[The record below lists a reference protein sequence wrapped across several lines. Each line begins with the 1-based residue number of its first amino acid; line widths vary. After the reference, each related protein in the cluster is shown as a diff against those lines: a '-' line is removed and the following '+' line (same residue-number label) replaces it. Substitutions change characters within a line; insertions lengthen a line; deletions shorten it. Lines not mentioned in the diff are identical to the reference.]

1 MPRPSKPTGSPSY
14 PKRKAMAKMAPFTPN
29 RTKRQTALNRQ
40 ELKALDTGI
49 STVVDTTTEVINQIA
64 TVVQGDSFN
73 NRDGATI
80 LVKSIQIT
88 GRITQ
93 VPAAAATSA
102 PIFYLWI
109 VLDRQPNGAALV
121 VTDFLTSQ
129 TANLALPVVPNQ
141 FRFKTLGRIC
151 IPMNTGA
158 GVTTAYNNYS
168 QPVEWYY
175 KFKTPLEI
183 RYNGNAGT
191 VADLATNGLSL
202 VCGAA
207 DSDDTIAFNG
217 TCRIRFTG

>member
-1 MPRPSKPTGSPSY
+1 MRAT
-14 PKRKAMAKMAPFTPN
+14 RKPFTPA
-29 RTKRQTALNRQ
+29 RVPRSKSFNRQ

-49 STVVDTTTEVINQIA
+49 STNVDTGTEVINQIA
-64 TVVQGDSFN
+64 TVVQGDGFQ

-80 LVKSIQIT
+80 LVKSIQIV
-88 GRITQ
+88 GRVTQ

-102 PIFYLWI
+102 PIFYLWV
-109 VLDRQPNGAALV
+109 VLDRQPNGAALTI
-121 VTDFLTSQ
+121 TDFLTSA

-141 FRFKTLGRIC
+141 FRFKTLGRIV
-151 IPMNTGA
+151 IPLNTGA
-158 GVTTAYNNYS
+158 GVTTAYNNVS
-168 QPVEWYY
+168 APVEWYY

-202 VCGAA
+202 VAGAA

-217 TCRIRFTG
+217 TCRLRFTG